1 MGLEQGEPA
10 LVGEVRFRRDAGGE
24 PRHNPPMF
32 EPDICHAACDAR
44 DRRFDG
50 RFYIGVKSTG
60 IYCRCICPARSPKR
74 VNRTFWPSA
83 AAAEGAGFRPCLICR
98 PERAPGLAPI
108 DAPARLAAAAY
119 ARIEAGALEEQGFE
133 ALADGLGVTSRHLRR
148 VMKAQFG
155 ASPIQIAQTG
165 RLLSARRLLNE
176 TALSITEIAFASG
189 FRSLRRFNAIMKQRY
204 GAPPS
209 KMRGRKTIE
218 RGETFTVSLSPRGD
232 YNFAPILEFLRT
244 RALAGA
250 EFGGPTSYARTLQLG
265 DALGWI
271 EVGMGPKGLMLTL
284 SENLAPH
291 LRPLVANVRGAF
303 DLDAEMLAVDAHL
316 GRDPELKKDVKRE
329 PGVRVPGMLDGFEC
343 AVRAVLG
350 QQVTVAGARTL
361 TERLVMRL
369 GARTAGFQL
378 SNNKSRQDAGG
389 PLTHVFPDAVQL
401 ANAGA
406 VAIAKIGLPRKRAET
421 LHHLAVAS
429 ANSKLPLA
437 RGAIAS
443 GRAALAEI
451 AGIGP
456 WTIEYLAMR
465 ALGDPDAYPA
475 TDIALINAL
484 GRKGETLE
492 HLKPWRAY
500 AAIRLWRRA
509 VTKGA
514 RK

>member
-1 MGLEQGEPA
+1 ML
-10 LVGEVRFRRDAGGE
+10 DA
-24 PRHNPPMF
+24 
-32 EPDICHAACDAR
+32 DICHAACDAK

-50 RFYIGVKSTG
+50 RFYIGVTSTG
-60 IYCRCICPARSPKR
+60 IYCRCICPARLVKR

-83 AAAEGAGFRPCLICR
+83 AAAEAAGFRPCLICR

-119 ARIEAGALEEQGFE
+119 ARIEAGVLEEQGLE
-133 ALADGLGVTSRHLRR
+133 ALAADLGVTSRHLRR
-148 VMKAQFG
+148 VMNAEFG

-165 RLLSARRLLNE
+165 RLLAARRLLNE
-176 TALSITEIAFASG
+176 TALSVTEIAFASG
-189 FRSLRRFNAIMKQRY
+189 FRSLRRFNATMKERY
-204 GAPPS
+204 GAPPT
-209 KMRGRKTIE
+209 KMRGRKAIE

-232 YNFAPILEFLRT
+232 YVLAPMLDFLRM
-244 RALAGA
+244 RALPGV
-250 EFGGPTSYARTLQLG
+250 ETCDGKRYARTLKLG
-265 DALGWI
+265 DASGWLAI
-271 EVGMGPKGLMLTL
+271 SMGDKGLALTL

-303 DLDAEMLAVDAHL
+303 DLDADMIAVDAHL
-316 GRDPELKKDVKRE
+316 ASDAELRKDVKRE

-361 TERLVMRL
+361 TERLVVK
-369 GARTAGFQL
+369 F
-378 SNNKSRQDAGG
+378 GG
-389 PLTHVFPDAVQL
+389 PGAGALSHTFPDAASL

-406 VAIAKIGLPRKRAET
+406 AAIARIGLPKKRAET
-421 LHHLAVAS
+421 LHALAMAS
-429 ANSKLPLA
+429 AEGALPLA
-437 RGAIAS
+437 RGATSA

-451 AGIGP
+451 PGIGP
-456 WTIEYLAMR
+456 WTIEYVAMR

-509 VTKGA
+509 ASKGV

>member
-1 MGLEQGEPA
+1 ML
-10 LVGEVRFRRDAGGE
+10 DA
-24 PRHNPPMF
+24 
-32 EPDICHAACDAR
+32 DICHAACDAK

-50 RFYIGVKSTG
+50 RFYIGVTSTG
-60 IYCRCICPARSPKR
+60 IYCRCICPARTPKR
-74 VNRTFWPSA
+74 QNRTFWPSA
-83 AAAEGAGFRPCLICR
+83 AAAEAAGFRPCLLCR

-119 ARIEAGALEEQGFE
+119 ARIEAGALEEQGLE
-133 ALADGLGVTSRHLRR
+133 ALADELGVTSRHLRR
-148 VMKAQFG
+148 VMNAQFG
-155 ASPIQIAQTG
+155 ASPIDIAQTG
-165 RLLSARRLLNE
+165 RLLAARRLLNE
-176 TALSITEIAFASG
+176 TALPITEIAFASG
-189 FRSLRRFNAIMKQRY
+189 FRSLRRFNATMKDRY

-209 KMRGRKTIE
+209 QMRGRKAIQ

-232 YNFAPILEFLRT
+232 YNIKPILDFLRM
-244 RALAGA
+244 RALPGVEIGTA
-250 EFGGPTSYARTLQLG
+250 TTYARVLKWGGT
-265 DALGWI
+265 LGWI
-271 EVGMGPKGLMLTL
+271 EIGMGPKGLMLTL

-303 DLDAEMLAVDAHL
+303 DLDAEMTAVDAHL
-316 GRDPELKKDVKRE
+316 ASDAELANDVKRE
-329 PGVRVPGMLDGFEC
+329 PAVRVPGALDGFET
-343 AVRAVLG
+343 AIRAVLG

-361 TERLVMRL
+361 TDRLVQRF
-369 GARTAGFQL
+369 GARTAGFQP
-378 SNNKSRQDAGG
+378 ACGG
-389 PLTHVFPDAVQL
+389 QLTHAFPDAAAV

-406 VAIAKIGLPRKRAET
+406 AAIAKIGLPLKRAET
-421 LHHLAVAS
+421 LHRLSVA
-429 ANSKLPLA
+429 AADGKLPLS

-456 WTIEYLAMR
+456 WTVEYVALR

-509 VTKGA
+509 VKKAA
-514 RK
+514 RP

>member
-1 MGLEQGEPA
+1 MLEA
-10 LVGEVRFRRDAGGE
+10 
-24 PRHNPPMF
+24 
-32 EPDICHAACDAR
+32 DICHAACDAR

-83 AAAEGAGFRPCLICR
+83 AAAEAAGFRPCLLCR

-108 DAPARLAAAAY
+108 DAPARLAAAAC
-119 ARIEAGALEEQGFE
+119 ARIEAGALEEQGLE
-133 ALADGLGVTSRHLRR
+133 ALAHGLGVTSRHLRR
-148 VMKAQFG
+148 VMNAQFG
-155 ASPIQIAQTG
+155 ASPIEIAQTG

-209 KMRGRKTIE
+209 KMRGRKAIE

-232 YNFAPILEFLRT
+232 YNFAPILEFLRY
-244 RALAGA
+244 RALSGVELGSAK
-250 EFGGPTSYARTLQLG
+250 SYARTLQLG

-271 EVGMGPKGLMLTL
+271 EVGMEPKGLMLTL

-316 GRDPELKKDVKRE
+316 ARDPELKKDVKRE

-350 QQVTVAGARTL
+350 QQITVAGARTL
-361 TERLVMRL
+361 TQRLAVRFGL
-369 GARTAGFQL
+369 STAGFQPAPVAC
-378 SNNKSRQDAGG
+378 RQDAEG
-389 PLTHVFPDAVQL
+389 PLTHVFPNAIQL
-401 ANAGA
+401 ANAGLE
-406 VAIAKIGLPRKRAET
+406 AIAKIGLPKKRAET

-429 ANSKLPLA
+429 AEGRLPLD
-437 RGAIAS
+437 RGSIVA

-451 AGIGP
+451 PGIGP

-475 TDIALINAL
+475 ADIALINAL

-509 VTKGA
+509 ASKGA